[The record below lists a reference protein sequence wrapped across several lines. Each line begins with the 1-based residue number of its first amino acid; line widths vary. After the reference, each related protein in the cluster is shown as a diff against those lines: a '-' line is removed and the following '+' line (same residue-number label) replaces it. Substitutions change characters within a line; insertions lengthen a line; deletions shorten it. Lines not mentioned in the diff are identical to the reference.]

1 MSSDLSSSSITFSQT
16 NSNTGSSGAR
26 TVLRSNSMPP
36 VSPKRLGISNEGEN
50 KNLHRSKSRI
60 PQSRRKRSLPHRG
73 KKTNFNQ
80 TDDGDGMDQG
90 DNNKENNNE
99 FDQAQQQGF
108 DSDNQ
113 LNTSAASD
121 ETIADQNSKS
131 NTKSDPLQKRAV
143 EYFTYKPH
151 SGHYTCTLC
160 NETSE
165 IF

>member
-1 MSSDLSSSSITFSQT
+1 
-16 NSNTGSSGAR
+16 
-26 TVLRSNSMPP
+26 MPTAT
-36 VSPKRLGISNEGEN
+36 PKRLGISNGGEN
-50 KNLHRSKSRI
+50 KNLHRSKSRT
-60 PQSRRKRSLPHRG
+60 PQSRKKRSQCRRG

-80 TDDGDGMDQG
+80 TDDGDEMDQG
-90 DNNKENNNE
+90 DNNKENNND
-99 FDQAQQQGF
+99 FDQAQQQGL

-121 ETIADQNSKS
+121 ETIADKNSKS

-143 EYFTYKPH
+143 EYFRYIPH

-160 NETSE
+160 NEVSE